1 MRRPLIAGNWKM
13 HGSSAFVAEFA
24 GGLRAAGAIDGVDL
38 LLLPPA
44 PYVRELAE
52 ALANAVAVGIQN
64 VHSEQSGAFT
74 GELSAEMALDLGATW
89 CLAGHSERRT
99 LFGETDQ
106 MTGRKVA
113 AALRAGLAPLVCVG
127 ESLDEREAGS
137 AEAVVRRQIRAV
149 ADVAGVSALAAATLA
164 YEPVWAIGTGRT
176 ATPEQAGEMH
186 ALIRRQVAEL
196 CGRNQGDRVRIL
208 YGGSVKPDNAVA
220 LLAQPDIDGVLV
232 GGASLDAGSFVRI
245 ARTGAP
251 DGRANPAR

>member
-13 HGSSAFVAEFA
+13 HGSRAFAAEFA
-24 GGLRAAGAIDGVDL
+24 GRLREAGAIDGADL

-44 PYVRELAE
+44 PYVRQLAE
-52 ALANAVAVGIQN
+52 ALANGAVGIGVQN

-74 GELSAEMALDLGATW
+74 GELSAEMARDLGATW

-99 LFGETDQ
+99 LFGETDE

-149 ADVAGVSALAAATLA
+149 ADVAGVAALAAVTLA

-186 ALIRRQVAEL
+186 ALIRRHVAEL
-196 CGRNQGDRVRIL
+196 CGENAGDRVRIL

-220 LLAQPDIDGVLV
+220 LLAQSDIDGVLV
-232 GGASLDAGSFVRI
+232 GGASLDAGNFVRI
-245 ARTGAP
+245 ARAATP
-251 DGRANPAR
+251 